1 MQHTDEPD
9 DFAALLFSRQP
20 VPVTA
25 KLRGACIGVAGCG
38 GLGSVVAENLVRAG
52 IGKIVIAD
60 CDVVEPSNL
69 NRQRYFVSQIGMPK
83 AEALAKNLRQAN
95 PFAAITAVR
104 ERVTS
109 GNCGR
114 IFQGCLLVAECFD
127 SPDSKADLVYGLR
140 KYLPDCIVIAA
151 SGLAGL
157 QPGELIR
164 TIKISDRL
172 YVVGDMTTDASGQTG
187 LFASRVGIA
196 ASMQAHI
203 IIRLI
208 AGEDI

>member
-1 MQHTDEPD
+1 MQHTDNPR
-9 DFAALLFSRQP
+9 DFEALLFSRQP
-20 VPVTA
+20 APVTE
-25 KLRGACIGVAGCG
+25 KLKGACIGVAGCG
-38 GLGSVVAENLVRAG
+38 GLGSVVAENLARAG
-52 IGKIVIAD
+52 VGRLVIAD

-83 AEALAKNLRQAN
+83 ADALAENLRQAN
-95 PFAAITAVR
+95 PCAAITAVR

-109 GNCGR
+109 ENCAR

-140 KYLPDCIVIAA
+140 KYLPECIIIAA

-157 QPGELIR
+157 QPGELIK
-164 TIKISDRL
+164 TVKISDKL
-172 YVVGDMTTDASGQTG
+172 YVVGDMTTEASGQTG

-208 AGEDI
+208 AGENI